1 MAPYSP
7 AHPKERAAAST
18 MRHTRRR
25 GKSLGWWQPWMQLWE
40 IAVAAPEVVAH
51 RTARMAQSGPT
62 RSSADRKE
70 FTRMTQ
76 EKFEAFGESAGA
88 MVAEIVR
95 ANLALWPSLAR
106 GWDAPVR
113 DVDAHYAGEQ
123 PPLRFEIG
131 VDSGGRAAHRI
142 ERRLAR
148 ARQGFRAGTP
158 PGHGQRQA
166 AAADPALEPSPR
178 EGPAPARVGLCQH
191 SV

>member
-7 AHPKERAAAST
+7 AHPKEGAAAST

-25 GKSLGWWQPWMQLWE
+25 KGGTGLGWWQPGMQLWE

-70 FTRMTQ
+70 LTRMTQ

-95 ANLALWPSLAR
+95 ANLALWPSVLRAGGTLPSAMWMPTTRVSSRRFASKSALTAAAVPRIVSSAASRVLAK
-106 GWDAPVR
+106 GFAPVR
-113 DVDAHYAGEQ
+113 RRATANAKR
-123 PPLRFEIG
+123 LR
-131 VDSGGRAAHRI
+131 R
-142 ERRLAR
+142 
-148 ARQGFRAGTP
+148 TP
-158 PGHGQRQA
+158 R
-166 AAADPALEPSPR
+166 
-178 EGPAPARVGLCQH
+178 
-191 SV
+191 